1 MTTYTKPLLDDDD
14 LVELT
19 GARQAAGQIR
29 WLQQNRVAFTLDRA
43 GKPKTTWGLVEKA
56 LSGGSSED
64 AYTSPSKP
72 APAEARSL

>member
-19 GARQAAGQIR
+19 GAKQAGAQIKWLRQ
-29 WLQQNRVAFTLDRA
+29 NKVAFTLDRG

-56 LSGGSSED
+56 LSGERVKD
-64 AYTSPSKP
+64 AYQTPSK
-72 APAEARSL
+72 APEARPA